1 MKATDLVFVMGMGCA
16 AAISLMI
23 VFGAVFYPDAP
34 KEVFQWGG
42 TIVGFY
48 FGTFFSFLKEY
59 MMKKPEQP

>member
-1 MKATDLVFVMGMGCA
+1 MKAQDWVFVIGMGCA
-16 AAISLMI
+16 ATISLII
-23 VFGAVFYPDAP
+23 VGGAVFYPEAP

-59 MMKKPEQP
+59 MGKKAE